1 MEADLNLYKKYI
13 SILIKS
19 QLQYRLSAVM
29 IMIAQMF
36 IPLSIFA
43 TIYLLFERFGSLSG
57 YTLYQVSLC
66 YAVAH
71 FGFSSSEL
79 FFRGFDTF
87 SSHIRTGGFDRLML
101 RPKDLFFQTLTSS
114 FEISRIGRL
123 LQAVGVLIFVLINI
137 SIKWSALKILV
148 LIMMMLSS
156 FVIFSGVFVLGASV
170 CFFTVQGLE
179 FINIFTDGGR
189 EISQYPLSIFKK
201 GFRDF
206 FTFVIPF
213 GAFNYLPLNFLLD
226 KTANA
231 SIIYALMPLLCVP
244 FFALCVLVWHA
255 ASHKYMSTGS

>member
-1 MEADLNLYKKYI
+1 
-13 SILIKS
+13 
-19 QLQYRLSAVM
+19 
-29 IMIAQMF
+29 
-36 IPLSIFA
+36 
-43 TIYLLFERFGSLSG
+43 LFERFGSLSG
-57 YTLYQVSLC
+57 YTLYEVSLC

-87 SSHIRTGGFDRLML
+87 SSRIRAGSFDRLML
-101 RPKDLFFQTLTSS
+101 RPKGLFFQTLTSS

-123 LQAVGVLIFVLINI
+123 LQSVGVLVFVMINI
-137 SIKWSALKILV
+137 SIRWTVLKMLT
-148 LIMMMLSS
+148 LCMMLISS

-201 GFRDF
+201 GFKNF

-226 KTANA
+226 KTAGA
-231 SIIYALMPLLCVP
+231 SIVYALMPLLCVP
-244 FFALCVLVWHA
+244 FFAVCVFIWHA
-255 ASHKYMSTGS
+255 ASRRYASTGS

>member
-1 MEADLNLYKKYI
+1 MRLYLKYL
-13 SILIKS
+13 SILTKS
-19 QLQYRLSAVM
+19 QLQYRLSTVFVM
-29 IMIAQMF
+29 ISHLF
-36 IPLSIFA
+36 VPLSIFA
-43 TIYLLFERFGSLSG
+43 TIYFLFERFGSLSG

-79 FFRGFDTF
+79 FSRGFDTF
-87 SSHIRTGGFDRLML
+87 SQHIRTGTFDRLML
-101 RPKDLFFQTLTSS
+101 RPKGLFFQTLTTS

-123 LQAVGVLIFVLINI
+123 LQAVGVFIFVMVNI
-137 SIKWSALKILV
+137 SIEWTALKVFTLC
-148 LIMMMLSS
+148 MMLVSS
-156 FVIFSGVFVLGASV
+156 FVIFSGIFVLGASV

-189 EISQYPLSIFKK
+189 EMSQYPLSIFKK
-201 GFRDF
+201 GFKNF

-231 SIIYALMPLLCVP
+231 SIAYALMPLLCLP
-244 FFALCVLVWHA
+244 FFAVCVVVWHS
-255 ASHKYMSTGS
+255 ASRKYTSTGS